1 MLLPPKLDFS
11 LSEGVVCSIIKKKNK
26 NFGKMD
32 NALPG
37 EHIFLFHIN
46 FSFTLSPVGWQGWS

>member
-32 NALPG
+32 NALPE
-37 EHIFLFHIN
+37 EHIFLFHIH
-46 FSFTLSPVGWQGWS
+46 FSFTLSPVGW